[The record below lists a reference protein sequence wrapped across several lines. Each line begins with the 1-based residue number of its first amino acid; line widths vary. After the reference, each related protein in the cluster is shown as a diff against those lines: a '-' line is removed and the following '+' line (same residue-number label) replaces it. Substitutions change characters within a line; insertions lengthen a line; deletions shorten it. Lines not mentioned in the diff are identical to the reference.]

1 MRAVRWEEILAV
13 SMAVPIAMGLGMTQ
27 PRLGSGQRADAEDDK
42 VEIWTF
48 EGTEPDAENMLRS
61 GKALSV

>member
-27 PRLGSGQRADAEDDK
+27 PRLGER
-42 VEIWTF
+42 T
-48 EGTEPDAENMLRS
+48 EGGRGGRQGRDLDF
-61 GKALSV
+61 